1 MPDAAHGVT
10 AWVATNAR
18 ADGFHRHAHGAGYTS
33 AGLLHT
39 VASRKRL
46 EHCSGDE
53 AGRIYSLSIWWSYST
68 GLKILGEGEWL
79 AQKHKIKGIRR
90 RWRKLHLGRPA
101 WKKGW
106 TSCLPSTGLSC
117 LRPCAAAWGRRT
129 SSTALIPGMRIRT
142 RRVGRR
148 RNGQMVLRWA
158 ASAFLAT
165 EEGFRRIQGCRDLWM
180 LQAKLNDAVTGDDK
194 SKVA

>member
-1 MPDAAHGVT
+1 
-10 AWVATNAR
+10 
-18 ADGFHRHAHGAGYTS
+18 
-33 AGLLHT
+33 
-39 VASRKRL
+39 
-46 EHCSGDE
+46 
-53 AGRIYSLSIWWSYST
+53 
-68 GLKILGEGEWL
+68 
-79 AQKHKIKGIRR
+79 
-90 RWRKLHLGRPA
+90 
-101 WKKGW
+101 
-106 TSCLPSTGLSC
+106 
-117 LRPCAAAWGRRT
+117 
-129 SSTALIPGMRIRT
+129 MRIRT